1 MIGNKLKELIKQK
14 KISQKTLAKQL
25 GVTEACI
32 SHYINNKR
40 IPKFE
45 TVVKIAKYCC
55 VDISF
60 FVDN

>member
-32 SHYINNKR
+32 SHYVNNQR
-40 IPKFE
+40 VPKFDV
-45 TVVKIAKYCC
+45 VVKLAGFFN
-55 VDISF
+55 VDVDY
-60 FVDN
+60 FV